1 MSYYINTEEINL
13 NRKSNFKMHIDWA
26 RWIKYKNKK
35 KMTKTEK
42 NKIKEQ
48 CTSSISQ
55 IQCRV
60 EFQLFHYNVIMFDK
74 FPILI

>member
-1 MSYYINTEEINL
+1 
-13 NRKSNFKMHIDWA
+13 
-26 RWIKYKNKK
+26 
-35 KMTKTEK
+35 MTKTEK

-74 FPILI
+74 FPISI